1 MYPNF
6 SVVKT
11 TERKKVGILSK
22 AVEINYVNQINDP
35 QSDFLWKSPVD
46 KPVEIV
52 EKFGFSTG

>member
-22 AVEINYVNQINDP
+22 VVEINYVNQINDP